1 MGMCVVGFVAKVYID
16 RWREDLYVH
25 QVGGVLFIEF
35 VSEVGMF
42 GFRHGMLRIDSW
54 SFVRNEIP

>member
-42 GFRHGMLRIDSW
+42 GFLLGMACFELIRGHSY
-54 SFVRNEIP
+54 ETK